1 MAFVRGT
8 VYTPCVSLVVAMA
21 MEHTFVAH
29 LFSPAL
35 AFGRDVVNFHE
46 IIIFEVQS
54 TPAASSCLL
63 LQELAFDPAQQ
74 IVVAESLTPIH
85 EVSIIW
91 ACLSLDFH
99 VVPDMCLGVI
109 P

>member
-1 MAFVRGT
+1 
-8 VYTPCVSLVVAMA
+8 MA

-35 AFGRDVVNFHE
+35 TFGRDVVNFQK
-46 IIIFEVQS
+46 IIVFEVQS

-74 IVVAESLTPIH
+74 VVFAESLAPIH

-91 ACLSLDFH
+91 ACSSLDFH
-99 VVPDMCLGVI
+99 MMPDMRLGMI